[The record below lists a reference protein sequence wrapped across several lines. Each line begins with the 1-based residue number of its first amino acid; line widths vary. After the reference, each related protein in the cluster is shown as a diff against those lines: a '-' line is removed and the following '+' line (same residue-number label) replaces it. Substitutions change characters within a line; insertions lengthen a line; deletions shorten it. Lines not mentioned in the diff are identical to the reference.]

1 MCGRFSTTMWQTTLL
16 KEHQEATM
24 LLKEHQ
30 EIPMLFKEHRI
41 FDKIYLPDQD
51 DVLTAII

>member
-1 MCGRFSTTMWQTTLL
+1 
-16 KEHQEATM
+16 M

-51 DVLTAII
+51 NVLTAIIWFENFLDR